1 MAFKRVELPK
11 DELIADFDPLNQTT
25 ETAVEEPV
33 AEKELTLPELAEK
46 GLQDYLEAFHDKYNL
61 YESISLGEESQILIN
76 AVKVFEEKANPKKQ
90 AFKSRAYELQKY
102 LHVGLQLKL
111 MAEAQAETNPE
122 LKKLF
127 ADLFQNSKRA
137 RDRIN

>member
-46 GLQDYLEAFHDKYNL
+46 GLQD
-61 YESISLGEESQILIN
+61 
-76 AVKVFEEKANPKKQ
+76 
-90 AFKSRAYELQKY
+90 
-102 LHVGLQLKL
+102 
-111 MAEAQAETNPE
+111 
-122 LKKLF
+122 
-127 ADLFQNSKRA
+127 
-137 RDRIN
+137 